1 MSGVNDNIFVNV
13 SYFWRL
19 SSWQPTCM
27 CRVRPARPVAWPL
40 RGMHPCWWNWRKNTP
55 CRLEGGGF
63 SMTRTHGCPQ
73 PKRSPVETQKN
84 TYLSLRRNINQS
96 LIQTH
101 FKTLVAAWWVF
112 PVSRSVLLLM
122 WLPTHGTFDARCPKV
137 FAVVNTCFEFRVSRI
152 FLAVVKKKKTQRTKT
167 SLGVF
172 WGLGGSCCLSFS
184 QQHTWM
190 VLRETLPQLH
200 CQRLPTT
207 TGTLGEPLARHV
219 LRSAGCPLA
228 ATLMNRAA
236 FLSTGPSV
244 ALDMCAGRER
254 ALLSCFSPQN
264 AGSFLTADSVCLRTK
279 MTGFTAG
286 IFF

>member
-1 MSGVNDNIFVNV
+1 MGFPCKQECFASHVAPNSRYIWCEMSKSVC
-13 SYFWRL
+13 SSEHMFWIQSFPYL
-19 SSWQPTCM
+19 SSC
-27 CRVRPARPVAWPL
+27 
-40 RGMHPCWWNWRKNTP
+40 
-55 CRLEGGGF
+55 
-63 SMTRTHGCPQ
+63 S
-73 PKRSPVETQKN
+73 
-84 TYLSLRRNINQS
+84 
-96 LIQTH
+96 
-101 FKTLVAAWWVF
+101 
-112 PVSRSVLLLM
+112 
-122 WLPTHGTFDARCPKV
+122 
-137 FAVVNTCFEFRVSRI
+137 
-152 FLAVVKKKKTQRTKT
+152 KKKKTQRTKT

-286 IFF
+286 IFFKEWEKYEE